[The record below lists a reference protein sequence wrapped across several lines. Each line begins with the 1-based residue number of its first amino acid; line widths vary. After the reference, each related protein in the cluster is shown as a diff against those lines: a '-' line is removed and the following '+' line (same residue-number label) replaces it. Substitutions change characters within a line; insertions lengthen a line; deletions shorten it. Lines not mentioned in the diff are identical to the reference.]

1 MAVELTPEVK
11 TLTDY
16 GKLGVMALRQ
26 AVEKY
31 SATGKTVD
39 SIRFEVSVEDN
50 GKTITLTFYGR
61 QFFKALETGRA
72 PRKSSTYGEFDLNL
86 LDYMEARG
94 MLTGLTD
101 KQKKAKA
108 KSLAWYI
115 NKHGDQTYRDGGREV
130 YSKTL
135 FKLVSELK
143 RAITSD
149 FTKLYI
155 REILKN

>member
-1 MAVELTPEVK
+1 MAVELTPELK
-11 TLTDY
+11 TLTEY

-39 SIRFEVSVEDN
+39 SIRFEVSVDSDGN
-50 GKTITLTFYGR
+50 MTLTFYGR

-72 PRKSSTYGEFDLNL
+72 PRKNSSYGQFDLNL

-115 NKHGDQTYRDGGREV
+115 NKHGDQTYREGGREV
-130 YSKTL
+130 YSDTL

-143 RAITSD
+143 RAITQD

>member
-1 MAVELTPEVK
+1 MAVELTPELK
-11 TLTDY
+11 TLTEY

-39 SIRFEVSVEDN
+39 SIRFEVSVESD
-50 GKTITLTFYGR
+50 GTMTLTFYGR

-72 PRKSSTYGEFDLNL
+72 PRKNTSYGQFDLNL

-115 NKHGDQTYRDGGREV
+115 NKHGDQTYREGGREV
-130 YSKTL
+130 YSDTL

-143 RAITSD
+143 RAITQD

>member
-1 MAVELTPEVK
+1 MAVELTPELK
-11 TLTDY
+11 TLTEY

-31 SATGKTVD
+31 STTGKTVD
-39 SIRFEVSVEDN
+39 SIRFEVSVDSDGN
-50 GKTITLTFYGR
+50 MTLTFYGR

-72 PRKSSTYGEFDLNL
+72 PRKNSSYGQFDLNL

-115 NKHGDQTYRDGGREV
+115 NKHGDQTYREGGREV
-130 YSKTL
+130 YSDTL

-143 RAITSD
+143 RAITQD

>member
-1 MAVELTPEVK
+1 MAVELALELK
-11 TLTDY
+11 TLTEY

-26 AVEKY
+26 DVEKY

-39 SIRFEVSVEDN
+39 SIRFEVSVEPD
-50 GKTITLTFYGR
+50 GTLTLTFYGR

-72 PRKSSTYGEFDLNL
+72 PRKNSSYGQFDLNL

-115 NKHGDQTYRDGGREV
+115 NKHGDQTYREGGREV
-130 YSKTL
+130 YSDTL

-143 RAITSD
+143 RAITQD

>member
-1 MAVELTPEVK
+1 MAVELTPELK
-11 TLTDY
+11 TLTEY

-31 SATGKTVD
+31 SATGKTVY
-39 SIRFEVSVEDN
+39 SIRFEVSVEPD
-50 GKTITLTFYGR
+50 GTLTLTFYGR

-72 PRKSSTYGEFDLNL
+72 PRKNSSYGQFDLNL

-115 NKHGDQTYRDGGREV
+115 NKHGDQTYREGGREV
-130 YSKTL
+130 YSDTL

-143 RAITSD
+143 RAITQD

>member
-31 SATGKTVD
+31 SATGKTAD
-39 SIRFEVSVEDN
+39 SIRFEVSVESN
-50 GKTITLTFYGR
+50 GTLTLTFYAR
-61 QFFKALETGRA
+61 QFFKAMETGRG
-72 PRKSSTYGEFDLNL
+72 PRKSSSYGEFDLSL

-115 NKHGDQTYRDGGREV
+115 NKHGDSTYRSGGREV
-130 YSKTL
+130 YSETL

-143 RAITSD
+143 RAITQD

>member
-1 MAVELTPEVK
+1 MAVELTPELK
-11 TLTDY
+11 TLTEY

-39 SIRFEVSVEDN
+39 SIRFEVSVDSDGN
-50 GKTITLTFYGR
+50 MTLTFYGR

-72 PRKSSTYGEFDLNL
+72 PRKNTSYGQFDLNL

-115 NKHGDQTYRDGGREV
+115 NKHGDQTYREGGREV
-130 YSKTL
+130 YSDTL

-143 RAITSD
+143 RAITQD

>member
-1 MAVELTPEVK
+1 MAVELTPELK
-11 TLTDY
+11 TLTEY

-39 SIRFEVSVEDN
+39 SIRFEVFVDSDGN
-50 GKTITLTFYGR
+50 MTLTFYGR

-72 PRKSSTYGEFDLNL
+72 PRKNTSYGQFDLNL

-115 NKHGDQTYRDGGREV
+115 NKHGDQTYREGGREV
-130 YSKTL
+130 YSDTL

-143 RAITSD
+143 RAITQD